1 MYITPT
7 LLGSLEKIRFMI
19 AERQGLATILG
30 DSGLGKSTVLRFL
43 EAEYSAEGATTAL
56 IHQTEFPSPFSFL
69 KTICSQFDIEAAR
82 SQVAQHAAL
91 EEWLVEQFKADKTV
105 ILFIDEAQ
113 RLTADLLEVVRA
125 LLNFETYDDK
135 LLQIVLA
142 GTLELRDR
150 ILAKRSKALKSRIF
164 APCMLNPFSVEDTV
178 AMIEFRCRRAGVP
191 NPFSDDVCRVIYS
204 YSGGVPRDALRI
216 AAHAW
221 NLARKRKLNQVPVEI
236 AEAAREAA
244 ALEAQAEASAASAA

>member
-7 LLGSLEKIRFMI
+7 LLGSLDKIRFMI

-43 EAEYSAEGATTAL
+43 EAEYSSEGATTGL
-56 IHQTEFPSPFSFL
+56 LYQTEFASPFAFL
-69 KTICSQFDIEAAR
+69 KTICSQFGLEAKR
-82 SQVAQHAAL
+82 SQVAQHAAF
-91 EEWLVEQFKADKTV
+91 EEWLVEQFKAEKTV

-113 RLTADLLEVVRA
+113 RLSADLLEVVRA

-135 LLQIVLA
+135 LLQICLA

-150 ILAKRSKALKSRIF
+150 IMAKRNKALKSRIF
-164 APCMLNPFSVEDTV
+164 APCMLNPLSVEDTV

-191 NPFSDDVCRVIYS
+191 NPFDDEVCRKIYS
-204 YSGGVPRDALRI
+204 FSGGVPRDALRI

-221 NLARKRKLNQVPVEI
+221 NMARKRKLNYVPLEL
-236 AEAAREAA
+236 AETAREAA
-244 ALEAQAEASAASAA
+244 ALEALEAQAEAVPA